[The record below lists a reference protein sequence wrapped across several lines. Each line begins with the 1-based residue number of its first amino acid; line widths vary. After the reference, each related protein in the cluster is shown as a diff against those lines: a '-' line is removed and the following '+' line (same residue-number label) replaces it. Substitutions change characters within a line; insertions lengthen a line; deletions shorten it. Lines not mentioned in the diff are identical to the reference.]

1 MQVKRERLHIAY
13 YTSGNSLLLEII
25 YISFV
30 YHNYRMSDFFFSYL
44 DACLLKMQLNMMRV
58 GYYLNEVATC
68 LLPQGPG
75 YIKPALMSAH
85 LSRSLTNPL
94 RVHLRVLHGTHLA
107 LS

>member
-1 MQVKRERLHIAY
+1 
-13 YTSGNSLLLEII
+13 
-25 YISFV
+25 
-30 YHNYRMSDFFFSYL
+30 
-44 DACLLKMQLNMMRV
+44 MMRV